1 MFDGTV
7 AAFGH
12 TRALQIKVKRL
23 LVFYGSAL
31 NVKLI
36 FPSLIFGKL
45 NIGQAIG
52 QSRVANCELWHQK
65 LFAFALANLIKP
77 DETEEKVV
85 FSSLRP
91 KKNTMVLDREM

>member
-1 MFDGTV
+1 MGDSTV
-7 AAFGH
+7 AAFGN
-12 TRALQIKVKRL
+12 TRALQIKVKGL
-23 LVFYGSAL
+23 WAFGGSAL
-31 NVKLI
+31 NVKLV

-52 QSRVANCELWHQK
+52 QSRVANCELLHQK

-91 KKNTMVLDREM
+91 KKNTMVFDREM